1 MSDTFDFVIGQKSMY
16 ELEATVDYNNLAF
29 TFLKRSLPVYAMENY
44 TIKPGKSKD
53 IVLEL
58 KEIPFEVHGY
68 KNFPKDGVATVAK
81 LKSAKENQMVQT
93 LILHLGENGKTTVQ
107 LTNYSSESWKINEG
121 EMVGCLDMRSSGYF
135 HVTRETLQQILQSS
149 FKDNCSFLSERETQ
163 EYFDLYHKDHKEV
176 MNYVNSQVNQR
187 LKQQQ
192 GYAQLFDR
200 NEPDDDRELSKTRGK
215 DPYLG

>member
-29 TFLKRSLPVYAMENY
+29 TYLKRSLPIYAMEDN

-68 KNFPKDGVATVAK
+68 KEFPKDGVATVAK

-107 LTNYSSESWKINEG
+107 LSNHSSESWKIHEG
-121 EMVGCLDMRSSGYF
+121 EMMGCLDMRSSGYF
-135 HVTRETLQQILQSS
+135 HISREHYNRFYNHPLGIIVPFSVKEKQKSTLICII
-149 FKDNCSFLSERETQ
+149 KITE
-163 EYFDLYHKDHKEV
+163 K
-176 MNYVNSQVNQR
+176 
-187 LKQQQ
+187 
-192 GYAQLFDR
+192 
-200 NEPDDDRELSKTRGK
+200 
-215 DPYLG
+215 